1 MTLPSPKVPHISVN
15 DLALFMVSSDTARS
29 GIIRRAKVP
38 QKPPIIRYRD
48 VRGPVCEYLT
58 NVSRGVNPLISAE
71 AMFEQR
77 MGDPSF
83 SALMQDDARNSIEV
97 IHGIQRMQNQLG
109 QYDFRK
115 APERQPKL
123 TIEGLKISI
132 RADLLVAG
140 TNRKGDELVGA
151 GILRMTQS
159 GEKSDG
165 AISKRREMGL
175 YVATLAKV
183 HVDQN
188 LAGNSLAANSLCMS
202 IDVQHG
208 EVFTAPT
215 SITRRINDLSNAC
228 RFIVA
233 LWPTV

>member
-1 MTLPSPKVPHISVN
+1 
-15 DLALFMVSSDTARS
+15 MVSSDTARA
-29 GIIRRAKVP
+29 GIVKRAKSP

-48 VRGPVCEYLT
+48 VRGPVCEHLASA
-58 NVSRGVNPLISAE
+58 SRNGNPLISAE

-77 MGDPSF
+77 MTDSSF

-109 QYDFRK
+109 QYAFRE
-115 APERQPKL
+115 APKRQPKL
-123 TIEGLKISI
+123 VIEGLEVSI
-132 RADLLVAG
+132 RADLLVDG
-140 TNRKGDELVGA
+140 SSRKGDNLVGA
-151 GILRMTQS
+151 AVLRMTQS
-159 GEKSDG
+159 GEKTES

-175 YVATLAKV
+175 FVATLARA
-183 HVDQN
+183 HAEQN
-188 LAGNSLAANSLCMS
+188 LAGNSLPANKLCMS

-215 SITRRINDLSNAC
+215 SSTQRMNNLTNAC